1 MTTTLGTRGA
11 RMQYDELL
19 DAIDDV
25 VDELGA
31 VGACSMVNQLFIDAL
46 LTIQQHVEVLAYLRA
61 HGYVIRPPGSGANEW
76 VSYKQFI

>member
-1 MTTTLGTRGA
+1 MTTMLGTRGV

-31 VGACSMVNQLFIDAL
+31 VGACSRVNQLFIDAF
-46 LTIQQHVEVLAYLRA
+46 LTVPQHVEVLAYLRA
-61 HGYVIRPPGSGANEW
+61 HGYVIRPPGAGDNEW
-76 VSYKQFI
+76 VSYRQFI

>member
-11 RMQYDELL
+11 RMQYDELH

-31 VGACSMVNQLFIDAL
+31 AGACSIVNQLFIDAL